1 MKKRI
6 TSLMLILVVAV
17 SMTMG
22 ASAASYIPDDVTY
35 QNLNGQQLAIKIY
48 TLLPDQDPSDLYE
61 DDFEYDGFLYSMS
74 DIVKEEQRYQEE
86 NAHTEVVT
94 VTTASKNLEDIL
106 VELKP
111 TIEYDDGVSSGTLSL
126 DHSTLKTEAAGY
138 HRINEKRQGVN
149 TMNLKEAFRFQ
160 NKLQSMMTDA
170 QSILGNNGNI
180 TKVQNTY
187 LRHKVMAEAEDEVTM
202 EAPSTEYSE
211 NITEMAE
218 FLLFLLDEREKLSAA
233 IHKAK
238 VSLPLGAGLDGEV
251 SLNGKRQEIA
261 TLLRHM
267 AGLRNGEV
275 LISNGGV
282 GYRFNNE
289 GNQVSYRC
297 DVKRVTTINFDRNKI
312 RKMCA
317 DLSKKSD
324 ETSAALDAA
333 LVNTPVEYEAPFDV
347 NETFAEAFEAH
358 MSALS

>member
-1 MKKRI
+1 
-6 TSLMLILVVAV
+6 
-17 SMTMG
+17 
-22 ASAASYIPDDVTY
+22 
-35 QNLNGQQLAIKIY
+35 
-48 TLLPDQDPSDLYE
+48 
-61 DDFEYDGFLYSMS
+61 
-74 DIVKEEQRYQEE
+74 
-86 NAHTEVVT
+86 
-94 VTTASKNLEDIL
+94 
-106 VELKP
+106 
-111 TIEYDDGVSSGTLSL
+111 
-126 DHSTLKTEAAGY
+126 
-138 HRINEKRQGVN
+138 
-149 TMNLKEAFRFQ
+149 MNLKEAFRFQ

-233 IHKAK
+233 IHQAK

-251 SLNGKRQEIA
+251 SLNGK
-261 TLLRHM
+261 
-267 AGLRNGEV
+267 V